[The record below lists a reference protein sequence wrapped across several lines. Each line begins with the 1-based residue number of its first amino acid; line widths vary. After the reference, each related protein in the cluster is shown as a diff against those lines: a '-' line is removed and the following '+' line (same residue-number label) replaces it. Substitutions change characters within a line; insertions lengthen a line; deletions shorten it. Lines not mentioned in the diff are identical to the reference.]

1 MPERSEGL
9 WMQVSQ
15 SLPIPLEA
23 TLTCAPGEVLALV
36 GPSGSGKSTLLR
48 TIAGLV
54 QPNSGVIRC
63 QGKAWFDGERH
74 IHRTP
79 RERRVGFVF
88 QNYALFP
95 HLTALENV
103 LEAQDGGDWSAR
115 RTRALGWLERVH
127 LQGLDARKPHQM
139 SGGQQQRVAMARA
152 LARNPDILLL
162 DEPFSA
168 VDRVTREKLYLEI
181 ADLLKGL
188 SIPMI
193 LVTHDLDE
201 ATMLAS
207 RMVVLSKGR
216 TLQSGTPDE
225 VMLKPCSIEVA
236 RLLGNR
242 NIFSALVRRIEPEG
256 LDMVLDWEG
265 DELRVDCLEGVE
277 PGQRV
282 SWVISPGDVNYR
294 RPGYPEDL
302 PGHTYLGG
310 RIAALVRHGE
320 TVRVVLALEGETE
333 RALHF
338 TATRNLAQR
347 SGLVTGGHARVAL
360 PSHKIQVFPPAE
372 DLSRRP
378 PRGRGTGEL
387 NPQR

>member
-48 TIAGLV
+48 TLAGLV
-54 QPNSGVIRC
+54 QPGSGVIRC
-63 QGKAWFDGERH
+63 QGQVWFDSERR
-74 IHRTP
+74 IRRTP
-79 RERRVGFVF
+79 RQRRVGFVF

-95 HLTALENV
+95 HLSALENV
-103 LEAQDGGDWSAR
+103 MEALDGGDRPAR
-115 RTRALGWLERVH
+115 RTQALDWLERVH

-168 VDRVTREKLYLEI
+168 VDRVTREKLYLEL
-181 ADLLKGL
+181 AELLKGL

-216 TLQSGTPDE
+216 TLQSGTPDD
-225 VMLKPCSIEVA
+225 VLLKPCSIEVA

-242 NIFSALVRRIEPEG
+242 NIFSALVRRIEPDG
-256 LDMVLDWEG
+256 GDLILDWDG
-265 DELRVDCLEGVE
+265 DEIRVEAREGIE

-282 SWVISPGDVNYR
+282 SWVVAPGDVNFR
-294 RPGYPEDL
+294 RPGYPEDR

-320 TVRVVLALEGETE
+320 TVRVVLALAGETE
-333 RALHF
+333 RTLHF
-338 TATRNLAQR
+338 TATQQLAQR

-360 PSHKIQVFPPAE
+360 PAHKIQVFPLTEAP
-372 DLSRRP
+372 SR
-378 PRGRGTGEL
+378 GHGAGER
-387 NPQR
+387 NAQR

>member
-1 MPERSEGL
+1 MSERSEGL

-54 QPNSGVIRC
+54 QPDSGAIRC
-63 QGKAWFDGERH
+63 RGETWFDSARH

-95 HLTALENV
+95 HLSALENV
-103 LEAQDGGDWSAR
+103 LEALDGGERAQR
-115 RTRALGWLERVH
+115 RAQALGWLERVH
-127 LQGLDARKPHQM
+127 LQGLEGRKPHQM

-207 RMVVLSKGR
+207 RMVVLSRGR
-216 TLQSGTPDE
+216 TLQSGTPDD
-225 VMLKPCSIEVA
+225 VMLKPSSTEVA

-242 NIFSALVRRIEPEG
+242 NIFSALVRRIEPDGREV
-256 LDMVLDWEG
+256 VLDWDG
-265 DELRVDCLEGVE
+265 DEVRANALEGVE
-277 PGQRV
+277 AGQRV
-282 SWVISPGDVNYR
+282 SWVISPGDVNFR
-294 RPGYPEDL
+294 RPGYPEDRV
-302 PGHTYLGG
+302 GHTYLGG

-333 RALHF
+333 RMLHF

-360 PSHKIQVFPPAE
+360 PSQKIQVFPLVE
-372 DLSRRP
+372 DLPRRP
-378 PRGRGTGEL
+378 SRGL
-387 NPQR
+387 

>member
-1 MPERSEGL
+1 MLEPPEGL

-15 SLPIPLEA
+15 SVPIPLEA
-23 TLTCAPGEVLALV
+23 TLACAPGEVLALV

-54 QPNSGVIRC
+54 RPASGRIHCHGGV
-63 QGKAWFDGERH
+63 WFDSDQR
-74 IHRTP
+74 IDLTP
-79 RERRVGFVF
+79 RARRVGFVF
-88 QNYALFP
+88 QSYGLFP

-103 LEAQDGGDWSAR
+103 VEAIDRGDQAER
-115 RTRALGWLERVH
+115 RREASRWLDRVH
-127 LQGLDARKPHQM
+127 LHGLGARKPHQM

-168 VDRVTREKLYLEI
+168 VDRVTREKLYLEL

-207 RMVVLSKGR
+207 RMVLLSKGR

-225 VMLKPCSIEVA
+225 VMLQPNSTEVA

-242 NIFSALVRRIEPEG
+242 NIFPAVIRGLDPESGELILNWGGESIRAEPAEG
-256 LDMVLDWEG
+256 LEI
-265 DELRVDCLEGVE
+265 
-277 PGQRV
+277 GQEV
-282 SWVISPGDVNYR
+282 SWIIAPGDVSYR
-294 RPGYPEDL
+294 HPGTPEDR

-310 RIAALVRHGE
+310 RIATLVRHGE
-320 TVRVVLALEGETE
+320 VARVVLTLHGESE
-333 RALHF
+333 RSLLF
-338 TATRNLAQR
+338 TASRQMAQR
-347 SGLVTGGHARVAL
+347 SGLVVGGEVRVAL
-360 PSHKIQVFPPAE
+360 PSSKIRVFPLTEEPTTHRHHAA
-372 DLSRRP
+372 RR
-378 PRGRGTGEL
+378 GAGT
-387 NPQR
+387 

>member
-1 MPERSEGL
+1 MLEQPEGL

-54 QPNSGVIRC
+54 KPASGMIRC
-63 QGKAWFDGERH
+63 QGGVWFDSDQR
-74 IHRTP
+74 IDLTP
-79 RERRVGFVF
+79 RARRVGFVF
-88 QNYALFP
+88 QNYGLFP

-103 LEAQDGGDWSAR
+103 VEAIDRGGPSER
-115 RTRALGWLERVH
+115 RREAGRWLERVH
-127 LQGLDARKPHQM
+127 LQGLGAREPHQM

-152 LARNPDILLL
+152 LARNPDILLM

-168 VDRVTREKLYLEI
+168 VDRVTREKLYLEL

-207 RMVVLSKGR
+207 RMVLLSKGR

-225 VMLKPCSIEVA
+225 VMLQPNSTEVA
-236 RLLGNR
+236 RLTGNR
-242 NIFSALVRRIEPEG
+242 NIFSAVIRDLDPESGELILNWGGDSIRAEPVDG
-256 LDMVLDWEG
+256 LEI
-265 DELRVDCLEGVE
+265 
-277 PGQRV
+277 GQEV
-282 SWVISPGDVNYR
+282 SWVISPGDVSYR
-294 RPGYPEDL
+294 HPGTPEDR
-302 PGHTYLGG
+302 PAHTYLGG
-310 RIAALVRHGE
+310 RISTLVRHGE
-320 TVRVVLALEGETE
+320 TARVLLTLEGEPE
-333 RALHF
+333 RILLFSAS
-338 TATRNLAQR
+338 RQMVQR
-347 SGLVTGGHARVAL
+347 SGLVTGGEVRIAL
-360 PSHKIQVFPPAE
+360 PSHKIRVFPLFEEPHEHRHHLAR
-372 DLSRRP
+372 SRI
-378 PRGRGTGEL
+378 GIEY
-387 NPQR
+387 